1 MNPHRARKPVDEF
14 DDSPIKY
21 PSQLPNTSDDKNPH
35 VMIVG
40 AGLGGL
46 MLAIL
51 LDKAGI
57 PYQIYERASSVKPLG
72 SVMSLTANILAAIEQ
87 IGLLDEL
94 QAISFPG
101 NKVNIMYDDMKIAA
115 SFGNVD
121 KDGEIGY
128 EYFNFARPKFHQ
140 LLLSKVPAE
149 KIHYNK
155 KVMSMIQNKEG
166 VMIRCADG
174 TTYHGDILVG
184 ADGAHSGVRQGL
196 YKTLQEKNL
205 LPPSDSKELN
215 KGFLAMVGT
224 TNPMDPEQYPFLKSE
239 GSIYS
244 QVIGRGTNFSWAEFN
259 MPENC
264 VCWVVVYQIASVA
277 EFERIR
283 FRNSEWGPES
293 NPEFIDQVKD
303 FKVPGCGT
311 IGNLIDAT
319 PEDNISRVFLE
330 EKLFDTWSHGRTVLI
345 GDAAHK
351 LLPSAGQGAV
361 CALQDAVVL
370 ANCLYDLESLDK
382 DAIHKTLL
390 DFKEQRYHHVAE
402 LYEKSK
408 INAVILH
415 GQTLQERILRHV
427 LLNWMPESIQR
438 REIHKGFA
446 YRPMVAFLPPIPKRG
461 KIDLLP
467 QKPSVR
473 YEREQKKKREEE
485 ALKSQAAAA
494 EDVSPAV
501 APVVAV

>member
-21 PSQLPNTSDDKNPH
+21 PSQLPKNSDGKNPN

-40 AGLGGL
+40 AGLAGL
-46 MLAIL
+46 LLAIL

-57 PYQIYERASSVKPLG
+57 PYEIYERAASVKPLG
-72 SVMSLTANILAAIEQ
+72 SIMVLNANILAAIDQ
-87 IGLLDEL
+87 IGLLEEL
-94 QAISFPG
+94 EAISFPG
-101 NKVNIMYDDMKIAA
+101 NKANIMYDNLAIAA
-115 SFGNVD
+115 SFDSLN
-121 KDGEIGY
+121 KDNEVGY
-128 EYFNFARPKFHQ
+128 EHLHFSRPKFHE
-140 LLLSKVPAE
+140 LLLSKVPKE

-196 YKTLQEKNL
+196 YRTLQEKNI
-205 LPPSDSKELN
+205 LPQSDATEMS

-224 TNPMDPEQYPFLKSE
+224 TDPMDPEQYPFLKNNTSTFN
-239 GSIYS
+239 
-244 QVIGRGTNFSWAEFN
+244 QVIGRGTSFNWSEFN
-259 MPENC
+259 MPENR
-264 VCWVVVYQIASVA
+264 VCWVIVSQVASIA
-277 EFERIR
+277 EFEQIK

-311 IGNLIDAT
+311 LGNLINAT
-319 PEDNISRVFLE
+319 PEANISRVFLE
-330 EKLFDTWSHGRTVLI
+330 EKLFETWSHGRTVLI

-370 ANCLYDLESLDK
+370 ANCLYDLESLDR
-382 DAIHKTLL
+382 DAIHAAFL
-390 DFKEQRYHHVAE
+390 DYKEQRFNHVAE
-402 LYEKSK
+402 MYGKSK
-408 INAVILH
+408 MNAIVLY
-415 GQTLQERILRHV
+415 GQTLKERIIRHII
-427 LLNWMPESIQR
+427 LNWIPESVKIK
-438 REIHKGFA
+438 ELHKGAA
-446 YRPMVAFLPPIPKRG
+446 YRPMVTFLPPIPKKG
-461 KIDLLP
+461 KIELLP

-473 YEREQKKKREEE
+473 YEREQKKKAEEE
-485 ALKSQAAAA
+485 ALKSQAVA
-494 EDVSPAV
+494 EDVPYPIVSPAE
-501 APVVAV
+501 AV